1 MIQEEPIMK
10 RTVIT
15 KQSKPKLNTNQIS
28 ALSSKN
34 VNEYQFLTGG
44 DILLE
49 KDLLGKAATIKRFEH
64 SPLGSVLKKQAKI
77 AKQHYQKL
85 DKRSL

>member
-1 MIQEEPIMK
+1 MIQEEPIIK

-34 VNEYQFLTGG
+34 VNEYEFLTGG

-49 KDLLGKAATIKRFEH
+49 KDLSEKAATIKKFEH
-64 SPLGSVLKKQAKI
+64 SPLGSVLKKQTKI

-85 DKRSL
+85 DRQSL